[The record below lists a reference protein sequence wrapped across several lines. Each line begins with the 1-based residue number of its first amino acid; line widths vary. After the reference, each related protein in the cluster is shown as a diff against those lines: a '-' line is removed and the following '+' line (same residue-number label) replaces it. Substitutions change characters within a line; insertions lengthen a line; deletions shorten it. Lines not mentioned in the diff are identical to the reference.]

1 MDLGEPTPLSFSA
14 VLVKHLGRIFK
25 ELTVVAV
32 MTVSLFLV
40 IVLVRVERFFNEPLF
55 LSSPKTLYLEK
66 GTSLQ
71 AMATRLER
79 EGVIAS
85 SLLFR
90 MGVRTL
96 NHGPALQA
104 GEYLFDG
111 RITPQAVLDKIRRG
125 DVMVRSLTLPEG
137 LESPVILEILLKNTA
152 LSGALSLETLPE
164 GSLLPE
170 TYHFHRP
177 QSREALVARMQKD
190 QKALVNRL
198 WKTRAPGLPFSTPQ
212 EAIILASLV
221 EKETPLAVERP
232 VVAGV
237 FLNRLALKMPLQ
249 CDATVR
255 YGLWKEN
262 GVPLA
267 GALSKDDLKRPS
279 PYNSYL
285 NTGLAPTPI
294 CHPGRASLMAV
305 LHPADTKALYFV
317 ADGKGGHIFSHTYE
331 AHQKSHQEWR
341 RLRALQEK

>member
-1 MDLGEPTPLSFSA
+1 MPLSFSA

-32 MTVSLFLV
+32 MTVGLFFV
-40 IVLVRVERFFNEPLF
+40 IALMRVASFFDEPAL

-66 GTSLQ
+66 GMSLQ
-71 AMATRLER
+71 TMTTRLAG
-79 EGVIAS
+79 EGVIS
-85 SLLFR
+85 SALLFT

-96 NHGPALQA
+96 KRGPALQA
-104 GEYLFDG
+104 GEYLFEG
-111 RITPQAVLDKIRRG
+111 RMSPQDVLDKIRRG

-137 LESPVILEILLKNTA
+137 LESPVILEILLKNTT
-152 LSGALSLETLPE
+152 LSGVLSLEALPE

-177 QSREALVARMQKD
+177 QNRGAFVARMQKD
-190 QKALVNRL
+190 QKVLLGRL
-198 WKTRAPGLPFSTPQ
+198 WESRAPGLPFANPQ
-212 EAIILASLV
+212 EAVILASLV
-221 EKETPLAVERP
+221 EKETPLALERP

-262 GVPLA
+262 ATPLA

-285 NTGLAPTPI
+285 NTGLPPTPI

-331 AHQKSHQEWR
+331 AHQKHHQEWR